1 MNRIMI
7 IQVSFLKLFLKS
19 WDIFDNLLTNI
30 DEIAYLS
37 LCRGNYGHNLKILNV
52 PGQAIIEFEMLL
64 NL

>member
-37 LCRGNYGHNLKILNV
+37 YIE
-52 PGQAIIEFEMLL
+52 AIMDIIYRF
-64 NL
+64 